1 MKRRRK
7 YLQSGAR
14 LFRQSMLIGL
24 HRNSDLLQVPFL
36 LPHRAKQLAYFF
48 RLIFVIGQMILHF
61 DLSHT
66 HQSPNHSYDEV
77 HLNIADLIKTRFDYK
92 KFYRDAFLRILTFSN
107 FFLLRF
113 SFLGFLYSVTGC
125 LLPTIFKLT
134 QYLLWQKF
142 GATSSP
148 ESSQYFSSQ
157 SRCCDILLESSSQ

>member
-14 LFRQSMLIGL
+14 LFRKSMLIGL

-36 LPHRAKQLAYFF
+36 LPHRAKQLNYFF
-48 RLIFVIGQMILHF
+48 SINFCHRTNRIKWFCILICRTLTSHPIAVTTKFIWIL
-61 DLSHT
+61 
-66 HQSPNHSYDEV
+66 
-77 HLNIADLIKTRFDYK
+77 LIWLKQDSTTR
-92 KFYRDAFLRILTFSN
+92 RISCLLLTFSN

-113 SFLGFLYSVTGC
+113 YFMGFLYSVTGF

-148 ESSQYFSSQ
+148 ESSQ
-157 SRCCDILLESSSQ
+157 